1 MKPHLGAGFDVRFV
15 KLGSRSATDTLP
27 AAKRT
32 QVWTIS
38 AGISIQ

>member
-1 MKPHLGAGFDVRFV
+1 VRFV
-15 KLGSRSATDTLP
+15 KLGSRSATATVP

-32 QVWTIS
+32 QLWNIS